1 MASAEP
7 VLLAYD
13 GSESAQ
19 AATQQAASLF
29 PDRPL
34 VVLSVARS
42 VAATGS
48 ASIAGIPAGVAGD
61 AIARLNEEAQ
71 GQAEALAHEGA
82 TAAEAAGLEATAVGA
97 LTDRTVWGAIVR
109 AAEDKNVAAV
119 MVGSRGRSDLR
130 SALLGSVSSGVIHHC
145 DCPVVVVSGP
155 SVSSGSS

>member
-1 MASAEP
+1 M
-7 VLLAYD
+7 LAYD

-19 AATQQAASLF
+19 AAIQEAATLF

-34 VVLSVARS
+34 LVLSVARS

-71 GQAEALAHEGA
+71 QQAEALAHEGA

-109 AAEDKNVAAV
+109 EAEDKNVAAV

-130 SALLGSVSSGVIHHC
+130 SALLGSVSSGVINNSGR
-145 DCPVVVVSGP
+145 PVVVVRGP

>member
-19 AATQQAASLF
+19 AAIQEAATLF

-34 VVLSVARS
+34 IVLSVARS
-42 VAATGS
+42 VAAIGS

-71 GQAEALAHEGA
+71 RQAEALAREGA
-82 TAAEAAGLEATAVGA
+82 TAAEAAGLDATAVGS
-97 LTDRTVWGAIVR
+97 LTDRAVWGGIVR
-109 AAEDKNVAAV
+109 EAEDRNVAAV

-130 SALLGSVSSGVIHHC
+130 SALLGSVSSGVINNSGR
-145 DCPVVVVSGP
+145 PVVVVRGP